1 MQRKCRDPCPGT
13 CGQSAVCLVSNH
25 IPMCSCPSGMQG
37 DPFIS
42 CRPVP
47 GNFFLKTANIF
58 SGLILKSPFQLL
70 LLLSLANLAHVDQ
83 TASVEKSMTRQY
95 VHVFLVSSG
104 RHLLAD
110 LSVLLAQ
117 SVGRTKP
124 ASIKNA
130 EILAQE
136 LVVLE
141 QNAMSSTT
149 IQFAVVHH
157 DTLVIHFQDAI
168 LNVSLKFFI
177 YITN

>member
-1 MQRKCRDPCPGT
+1 MQSVWSATTFPCAVVHQECRAIHLYLAGLY
-13 CGQSAVCLVSNH
+13 QVIFS
-25 IPMCSCPSGMQG
+25 
-37 DPFIS
+37 
-42 CRPVP
+42 
-47 GNFFLKTANIF
+47 KTANIF
-58 SGLILKSPFQLL
+58 SGLILQSPFQLL

-83 TASVEKSMTRQY
+83 TASVEKSMTRQS

-110 LSVLLAQ
+110 LSVLPAQ

-168 LNVSLKFFI
+168 LNVSLL
-177 YITN
+177 